1 MKKSAISICRITL
14 VIVLS
19 ATSMTVLLSQDLE
32 KEKQAIR
39 ELYFEMSQALIDKDW
54 KLYQSFW
61 FHDTSLN
68 VIHPEI
74 RDWAKGWKAVETM
87 CKPYFSP
94 EVNMQVELSADVFDV
109 YIAPSREFAWS
120 LIDIKV
126 IMGEQVSESWQVTI
140 LRKIDGKWRVNLAF
154 DAGLPPEQSQ

>member
-1 MKKSAISICRITL
+1 

-19 ATSMTVLLSQDLE
+19 ASSITTLLSQDLE
-32 KEKQAIR
+32 KEKQEIR

-54 KLYQSFW
+54 ELYKSFW

-68 VIHPEI
+68 VVHPEI

-87 CKPYFSP
+87 YKPYFSP
-94 EVNMQVELSADVFDV
+94 DVNMQVELSADVFDV
-109 YIAPSREFAWS
+109 YIAPGGEFAWS
-120 LIDIKV
+120 LIDLKV

-140 LRKIDGKWRVNLAF
+140 LRKIDGEWRVNLAF
-154 DAGLPPEQSQ
+154 DAGLPPE

>member
-1 MKKSAISICRITL
+1 MKKSAISICRFTL

-19 ATSMTVLLSQDLE
+19 ASSMTDLLSQDLE

-54 KLYQSFW
+54 KSYQSFW

-74 RDWAKGWKAVETM
+74 RDWAKGWNAVETM
-87 CKPYFSP
+87 YKPYFSP

-109 YIAPSREFAWS
+109 HIGPSGDFAWS
-120 LIDIKV
+120 LIDLKV
-126 IMGEQVSESWQVTI
+126 TTGEQVSESWQVTI
-140 LRKIDGKWRVNLAF
+140 LRKIDGKWKVNLAF
-154 DAGLPPEQSQ
+154 DAGLPPE